1 MDKTICSNN
10 LKLLFLNK
18 TFIKRDKNENQ
29 KQNYKINNKY
39 IKLLISYIDLIIIV
53 LVTYFLIH
61 DFMLIIISLF
71 KILIQLGLNNE
82 FVNYMVDNFILNN
95 IEGHTTNVQVIHDA
109 GSWSNGIRSLFI
121 YGTGVLRISLL
132 KGGGTPSSKAFVIAS
147 TIGADTL
154 VNNLFN
160 IINDP
165 KYIRSQVENWKT
177 IWNGKNDTAHIY
189 VDGDKETSNI
199 VDTIAKS
206 NDNSAFSSVLN
217 NNFISDG
224 NGLDDLSNKILSF
237 IMDICIPFLKPVN
250 VSYSNELLATQ
261 LYGISIL
268 LFILCILII
277 ILLIAFMVNLLV
289 YINSDKIINYFNN
302 KYIKWYVSLN
312 KKIIRIELFYL
323 GIAIIY
329 FMYTLSTGLHF
340 LATHP
345 ITFN

>member
-1 MDKTICSNN
+1 M
-10 LKLLFLNK
+10 
-18 TFIKRDKNENQ
+18 
-29 KQNYKINNKY
+29 
-39 IKLLISYIDLIIIV
+39 DLIIIV
-53 LVTYFLIH
+53 LVLHFLMY
-61 DFMLIIISLF
+61 DFISIILSLF
-71 KILIQLGLNNE
+71 EIIYKFHLNNE
-82 FVNYMVDNFILNN
+82 LVTSMVDNSKN
-95 IEGHTTNVQVIHDA
+95 IDHTTNVQVIHDD
-109 GSWSNGIRSLFI
+109 GSWSSGIRSLFI
-121 YGTGVLRISLL
+121 YGTGALRISLL
-132 KGGGTPSSKAFVIAS
+132 KGGGTPSSKAFVVAS

-154 VNNLFN
+154 VNNLLN
-160 IINDP
+160 VINDP

-177 IWNGKNDTAHIY
+177 IWDGKSDTAHIY
-189 VDGDKETSNI
+189 VDGDNAS
-199 VDTIAKS
+199 
-206 NDNSAFSSVLN
+206 SSVLN

-224 NGLDDLSNKILSF
+224 NGLNDLSNKILSF

-261 LYGISIL
+261 LYGISII

-323 GIAIIY
+323 GTTILY